1 MIVSRKRSSSI
12 VSILETTTADW
23 PMIECIVLAGGRG
36 TRLQPVVRHLPK
48 PMADIAGRPF
58 LWWLLTRLNQ
68 QGVGR
73 VILSLGYKSEAIQN
87 YFGSEFEGM
96 QIVYCIESAPLGTG
110 GAMKCALR
118 KASEPQVVVLNG
130 DT

>member
-36 TRLQPVVRHLPK
+36 TRLQPVVRDLPK

-58 LWWLLTRLNQ
+58 LWWLMTRLNQ

-73 VILSLGYKSEAIQN
+73 VILSLGYKSDVIQK
-87 YFGSEFEGM
+87 YFGIKFEDI
-96 QIVYCIESAPLGTG
+96 QIAYT
-110 GAMKCALR
+110 
-118 KASEPQVVVLNG
+118 
-130 DT
+130 